1 MADQPVV
8 CPKCGHTESFHGH
21 ALVWVEVTSGGAG
34 YAFSWADI
42 ANFGP
47 YCGKCGTYIGTAN
60 AERLKE
66 EMKRQLA
73 QFQQE
78 S

>member
-1 MADQPVV
+1 MADGPIA
-8 CPKCGHTESFHGH
+8 CPKCGHAESFHGH
-21 ALVWVEVTSGGAG
+21 ALIWVEVKSDGTG
-34 YAFSWADI
+34 YSFIWEDI
-42 ANFGP
+42 PNFGP

-60 AERLKE
+60 AERLKV

-73 QFQQE
+73 QSQK